1 MKRPSPD
8 DDPAAWP
15 AATDLADSI
24 DIRLLVAVR
33 LTPTAIPI
41 RRHRAELAAVLGF
54 GDGAQPHAGARAHAD
69 PERSVR

>member
-54 GDGAQPHAGARAHAD
+54 GYSAQPCADTRAHTD
-69 PERSVR
+69 PERNVQ